1 MGITT
6 YTGGVRIVTVYP
18 QQPYDKPGCRLV
30 RTDEFYSWNLREI
43 GLKPK
48 MFSGKNAEAR
58 AMEYFEHIEGIHE
71 PESTQ
76 CKHDFGKK
84 KINDNPC
91 PCCSAEWV
99 RRENQILISGYGSFP
114 DIFKSIMLPT
124 RKRVEIAVFPE
135 STDIEHE

>member
-6 YTGGVRIVTVYP
+6 YTGGIRVKRTPTREEYERFGRSCF
-18 QQPYDKPGCRLV
+18 YD
-30 RTDEFYSWNLREI
+30 ESFYSWDLREI

-48 MFSGKNAEAR
+48 VFSGKNAEAR

-71 PESTQ
+71 TESTQ
-76 CKHDFGKK
+76 CRHDFGKK

-91 PCCSAEWV
+91 PCCSAVWI
-99 RRENQILISGYGSFP
+99 RRENQIVTSWSDSVP
-114 DIFKSIMLPT
+114 DIVKIIMFST
-124 RKRVEIAVFPE
+124 RKRVEISVFPE